1 MLWYAIQLSRQR
13 RYLCAVNLLGMKEFW
28 NNRYAQEI
36 SSYGLLP
43 NRFFK
48 QELDKLTPGSILL
61 AAEGEGRNAVY
72 AASKNWEVEA
82 FDFSES
88 VQHKALRL
96 AETQGVPITYDVID
110 AREFISDRQFDLL
123 ALIYAHFPSEIRK
136 GVHRQLLGF
145 VKPGGLV
152 VFEAFSK
159 EQLGKDSG
167 GPKNHEMLFPLDEIR
182 SEFENLD
189 FKLLEEVQ
197 IQLNEGVY
205 HNGKASV
212 IRFVGKRSV

>member
-1 MLWYAIQLSRQR
+1 
-13 RYLCAVNLLGMKEFW
+13 MKEFW
-28 NNRYAQEI
+28 NKRYAQKT

-48 QELDKLTPGSILL
+48 QELDKLTLGSILL

-72 AASKNWEVEA
+72 AASKKWEVEA

-88 VQHKALRL
+88 GQQKALRL
-96 AETQGVPITYDVID
+96 SENQGFTITYRVID
-110 AREFISDRQFDLL
+110 AQEFSSDKEFDLL
-123 ALIYAHFPSEIRK
+123 ALIYAHFPSEIRAK
-136 GVHRQLLGF
+136 VHRHLLQF

-159 EQLGKDSG
+159 QQLGKDSG
-167 GPKNHEMLFPLDEIR
+167 GPKNPEMLFSLDEIR

-189 FKLLEEVQ
+189 FKVLEEVQ
-197 IQLNEGVY
+197 IQLEEGVY
-205 HNGKASV
+205 HNGEASV
-212 IRFVGKRSV
+212 IRFVGQKSV